1 MNRRR
6 GDLTGI
12 WRLRPGDDMAL
23 SSEIHA
29 RLGERGI
36 EWEILP
42 RLRER
47 AIPVMAY
54 CPFGQGALLREHGLR
69 AFAERHGMTP
79 AQAALAWLLDR
90 GDVIAIP
97 KTAHPERVAENRA
110 ALEIRLTDEQR
121 AELEALFPPPASRS
135 LLAIV

>member
-47 AIPVMAY
+47 AIPLMAY
-54 CPFGQGALLREHGLR
+54 CPFGLR
-69 AFAERHGMTP
+69 AFAARHGMTP

-97 KTAHPERVAENRA
+97 KTAHPERVVENRA

-135 LLAIV
+135 LPAIV

>member
-47 AIPVMAY
+47 AIPLMAY
-54 CPFGQGALLREHGLR
+54 CPFGLR